1 MVQRPKVR
9 VPVEESDAARL
20 LKLID
25 MLEEYDDVG
34 EVHANF
40 DVDADVLER
49 IAG

>member
-1 MVQRPKVR
+1 MTQRPKVR
-9 VPVEESDAARL
+9 TPVEEAEAARL

-34 EVHANF
+34 AVHANF
-40 DVDADVLER
+40 DVDSEVLER